1 MVPRGSPGPQ
11 PLVTYES
18 SPLNPLLWW
27 QAREAHPKSFAQNA
41 NKHLLGLECFY
52 IDIPFNHPLLSF
64 NLYPIPLECCANV
77 LHKFCIVWFMQSAF
91 TIRNMDSNS
100 EPPSP
105 NMAAAVPDKRR
116 FRKCNNCMSRRP
128 SIMRITILYALN
140 AESQYVTCKLFVN
153 NRLCMKRKSKQR

>member
-18 SPLNPLLWW
+18 SPLDPLLWR
-27 QAREAHPKSFAQNA
+27 QAREAHPKSLAQNA

-52 IDIPFNHPLLSF
+52 IDIPFNYPLLSF
-64 NLYPIPLECCANV
+64 NLYPIALECCANV

-91 TIRNMDSNS
+91 TIRNMDSTS
-100 EPPSP
+100 ELPSP

-116 FRKCNNCMSRRP
+116 FIFFNLVMNKIIFISN
-128 SIMRITILYALN
+128 TFLLN
-140 AESQYVTCKLFVN
+140 FLI
-153 NRLCMKRKSKQR
+153 